1 MKAFKDL
8 GFSDSFMFGKVMED
22 PILCRRVLETLLQTE
37 IGELSTPLR
46 EKELKYTKDGKAIRL
61 DVFTREIGNSVIYDA
76 EMQNLN
82 GHAKE
87 KLYLPKRTRF
97 YQAMIDANELK
108 TSDRYD
114 KLAECNIIFICTF
127 DPFDK
132 GLYRYT
138 FKEFCEELKDFELS
152 SGMRKIFFNTMST
165 DINMPEGVKNLFVY
179 IDTGIVTD
187 DLTREIEA
195 MVEEG
200 RNNKEWELEYM
211 KTEFWLNEAK
221 REGREEGAEE
231 GIEKGIV
238 KGRIGILAEGLR
250 NGISEDVLRSGF
262 GASEQDIEEAKAM
275 LTK

>member
-1 MKAFKDL
+1 
-8 GFSDSFMFGKVMED
+8 
-22 PILCRRVLETLLQTE
+22 
-37 IGELSTPLR
+37 
-46 EKELKYTKDGKAIRL
+46 
-61 DVFTREIGNSVIYDA
+61 
-76 EMQNLN
+76 
-82 GHAKE
+82 
-87 KLYLPKRTRF
+87 
-97 YQAMIDANELK
+97 
-108 TSDRYD
+108 
-114 KLAECNIIFICTF
+114 
-127 DPFDK
+127 
-132 GLYRYT
+132 
-138 FKEFCEELKDFELS
+138 
-152 SGMRKIFFNTMST
+152 
-165 DINMPEGVKNLFVY
+165 
-179 IDTGIVTD
+179 
-187 DLTREIEA
+187 